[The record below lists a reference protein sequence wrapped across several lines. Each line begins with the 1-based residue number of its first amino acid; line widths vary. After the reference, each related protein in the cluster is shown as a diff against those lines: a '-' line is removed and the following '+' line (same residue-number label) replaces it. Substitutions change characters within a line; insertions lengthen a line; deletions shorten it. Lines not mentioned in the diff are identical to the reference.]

1 MLNRTNRTL
10 SASPNRLNLGTRS
23 LASFASLF
31 NGERTLRT
39 RHAHPAVLCDG
50 MPGDQPWSPSGPR
63 GEIAGMTDSPKG
75 SSRLVASGVIP
86 TRVKLVVVSALS
98 GRFCRWEES
107 QEPTPRR
114 VEWKRANCSCKS
126 KTGLHLFREYGLA
139 CLALAR
145 AVLGFPAALAAASG
159 G

>member
-31 NGERTLRT
+31 NGEQTLRI
-39 RHAHPAVLCDG
+39 RHTQPAVLYDG
-50 MPGDQPWSPSGPR
+50 MPGDQPWSPSGPS

-86 TRVKLVVVSALS
+86 TRVELAVVSALS
-98 GRFCRWEES
+98 GRSCRWEEA
-107 QEPTPRR
+107 QEPSPGRVDGSAPIAVASRR
-114 VEWKRANCSCKS
+114 QACTCFGSTVLRAWPW
-126 KTGLHLFREYGLA
+126 LEL
-139 CLALAR
+139 
-145 AVLGFPAALAAASG
+145 P
-159 G
+159 